1 MWRQVAAGDIFPRS
15 RLYGSLRF
23 LGRRE
28 AAYPNE
34 GLRRLVGE
42 FLRFERLED
51 SPVPLV
57 VVATRF
63 DDGAEEWFSE
73 GPALEA
79 VLASAA
85 LPAVYPAIERAG
97 SGYIDGGVVNNVPL
111 SVAFAARARRI
122 YVLLCGGVTPEPPD
136 YGRPYEAMLVAFGLS
151 MNARLRRDL
160 ASVPSGVDVI
170 VLEQRGI
177 EGIVWQD
184 FSHTDELLDKGY
196 RDACADLDRVEQQL
210 AERDRRDPAPKRWS
224 RARVRSL
231 FGAKRLDS

>member
-1 MWRQVAAGDIFPRS
+1 
-15 RLYGSLRF
+15 
-23 LGRRE
+23 
-28 AAYPNE
+28 
-34 GLRRLVGE
+34 
-42 FLRFERLED
+42 
-51 SPVPLV
+51 
-57 VVATRF
+57 
-63 DDGAEEWFSE
+63 
-73 GPALEA
+73 
-79 VLASAA
+79 
-85 LPAVYPAIERAG
+85 
-97 SGYIDGGVVNNVPL
+97 
-111 SVAFAARARRI
+111 
-122 YVLLCGGVTPEPPD
+122 VLLCGGVTPEPPD

>member
-1 MWRQVAAGDIFPRS
+1 VPVYGVAPESFERGAVIGSVPTTGQPSPRSKVAQGPETVFVLSGGGNRGACQVGMLRALCERGIVPDLLVGTSIGALNAAFFAGQANLEGTYLAAEMWRQVAAGDIFPRS

-111 SVAFAARARRI
+111 
-122 YVLLCGGVTPEPPD
+122 
-136 YGRPYEAMLVAFGLS
+136 
-151 MNARLRRDL
+151 
-160 ASVPSGVDVI
+160 
-170 VLEQRGI
+170 
-177 EGIVWQD
+177 
-184 FSHTDELLDKGY
+184 
-196 RDACADLDRVEQQL
+196 
-210 AERDRRDPAPKRWS
+210 
-224 RARVRSL
+224 
-231 FGAKRLDS
+231 